1 MDERYEQQLAEL
13 TAIRE
18 LVHDAHGE
26 ARSPDGYVTVA
37 VDFTGVVTEVRLD
50 PAALRTPPERL
61 AAIVTETARA
71 AARLAHQ
78 QVTETITP
86 ISDIVGSMP
95 ELAELLPGAP
105 SLREPAAD
113 VAPDVEYLPDDEYED
128 EYYDT

>member
-1 MDERYEQQLAEL
+1 MDERYEQQLTEL
-13 TAIRE
+13 AAIRE
-18 LVHDAHGE
+18 QVHDVRGE

-37 VDFTGVVTEVRLD
+37 VDFTGAVTEVRLD
-50 PAALRTPPERL
+50 PAALRTPSERL

-71 AARLAHQ
+71 AARLAHH

-105 SLREPAAD
+105 SLREPAGDEAS
-113 VAPDVEYLPDDEYED
+113 DVEYLTDDEYED